1 MNKLFLKAKISFL
14 FFLGISLQLWAQIP
28 DGYYDSAV
36 GKKKAELKT
45 ALHLIIKHA
54 NVLDYGS
61 GAGKTWS
68 GFVQTDVDD
77 EGYYVDM
84 YSPNR
89 VKANGTSAGSGMNI
103 EHSFAKSWWGGTK
116 NQAYKD
122 IQQLRPSNSGANSSK
137 GSWPMAIVDG
147 KTSYD
152 NGVIKVGKSSSRPGG
167 EISAWEPSDEYKGD
181 FARIYMYMV
190 TCYEDFSQK
199 WTGNSVNQ
207 LDNNTYPVFE
217 DWTVKMLLEWCKKD
231 PVDEWETERNN
242 KVYQIQGN
250 RNPFVDYPE
259 LAEYIW
265 GDKTDTD
272 WYPIDNNEPAI
283 ISPKDKST
291 IDLGLTAINYSLSQ
305 KLLIK
310 VRNPESNI
318 SLSITGAGFSITPQT
333 ITTEEGKSGKEVTL
347 TYTSETE
354 GNANGI
360 LTVTCGSLTSTV
372 SLKAEAVKGI
382 PALPPTDITKNSF
395 TASWI
400 NPAHIQEMILTVSPN
415 GSNIPLPGFPQ
426 TVNENTTQITVSGLT
441 PDTEYSYR
449 LSGDGLSSNTVI
461 VRTLPL
467 IPQIET
473 EHKDGDLIFTTITGY
488 ASDSKR
494 VQITG
499 TDTSLPLQITTEMP
513 FEISLNQQEWNTRST
528 LPAEGGLLYVRLAAS
543 DATGNYSADLTISSP
558 EIDEDETESLSGVIE
573 IKKAFF
579 ETFENGTKGSYTAG
593 KVKCTASEW
602 YMINSMTGNQSG
614 DKKNGKQSARIKG
627 SIEMSEDKLGGIGI
641 ISLYGADFSNDNNG
655 SFSLFYSTDQGA
667 NWKPIQ
673 ESVSLTNTLQKF
685 TYTVNKPG
693 NIRIKITKVNGDRI
707 NIDDIEISDYSYTD
721 GTIQIENLQN
731 KIYSH
736 QNELIIESPQ
746 TNIFTIY
753 DLTGRRI
760 SQFEVEGYRRIPLPS
775 GVYLVKDSSNKI
787 VTKISIIR

>member
-1 MNKLFLKAKISFL
+1 MNKIFLKMKISFL
-14 FFLGISLQLWAQIP
+14 FLLGISLQLWAQIP
-28 DGYYDSAV
+28 EGYYDNAT
-36 GKKKAELKT
+36 GKKKTELKT
-45 ALHLIIKHA
+45 ALHNIIKKA
-54 NVLDYGS
+54 NVLNYGS

-473 EHKDGDLIFTTITGY
+473 EHKDGDMIFTTITGY

-543 DATGNYSADLTISSP
+543 DAIGNYSADLTISSP

-602 YMINSMTGNQSG
+602 YMVNSMTGNQSG

-641 ISLYGADFSNDNNG
+641 ISLYGADFSNDGNG
-655 SFSLFYSTDQGA
+655 GFSLFYSTDQGT
-667 NWKPIQ
+667 NWKTIQ
-673 ESVSLTNTLQKF
+673 ESVTLTSTLQKF
-685 TYTVNKPG
+685 TYAVNEPG
-693 NIRIKITKVNGDRI
+693 NVRIKVTKTKGDRI
-707 NIDDIEISDYSYTD
+707 NIDDIEISDYSYPD
-721 GTIQIENLQN
+721 GTIDTKYSLN
-731 KIYSH
+731 KIYSYR
-736 QNELIIESPQ
+736 NELIIESPQ
-746 TNIFTIY
+746 RNTFTIY
-753 DLTGRRI
+753 DLAGGYI
-760 SQFEVEGYRRIPLPS
+760 SQFEVEGNFKIFLS
-775 GVYLVKDSSNKI
+775 TGVYLVKDSSTGKT
-787 VTKISIIR
+787 TKVNIIR